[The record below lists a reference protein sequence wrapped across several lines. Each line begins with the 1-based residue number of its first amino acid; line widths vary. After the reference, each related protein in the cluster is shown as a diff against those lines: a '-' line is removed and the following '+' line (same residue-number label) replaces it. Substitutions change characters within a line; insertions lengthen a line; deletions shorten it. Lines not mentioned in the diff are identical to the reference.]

1 MTDNST
7 VVMEG
12 NPHFEEIYFEVS
24 MGERTCDLG
33 SALNTAQKKNKGIKL
48 ANVINICSLFLF
60 LMLLNFL

>member
-12 NPHFEEIYFEVS
+12 NSHFEDIYFEVS

-33 SALNTAQKKNKGIKL
+33 SALNIAQKKKE
-48 ANVINICSLFLF
+48 
-60 LMLLNFL
+60 

>member
-12 NPHFEEIYFEVS
+12 NSHFEEIYFEVS

-33 SALNTAQKKNKGIKL
+33 SALNIAQKKKKNKGIK
-48 ANVINICSLFLF
+48 
-60 LMLLNFL
+60 